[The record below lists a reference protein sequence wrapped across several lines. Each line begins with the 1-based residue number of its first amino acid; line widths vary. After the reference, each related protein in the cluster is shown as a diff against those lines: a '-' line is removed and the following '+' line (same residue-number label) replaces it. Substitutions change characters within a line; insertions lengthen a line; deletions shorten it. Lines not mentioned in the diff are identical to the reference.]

1 MENTG
6 TSIKISDAIDG
17 TIIRIGNA
25 LAWLNAVLLVL
36 IIVQVILRYVF
47 ADALVIFDEL
57 EWHLYAINVMFG
69 LAYGVATGSHIRLDV
84 ISNSFS
90 PRRKAKIEIVG
101 GLFLSIPWIAVV
113 TMHGWDFFYNAWKIG
128 ESSVS
133 PLGLPFRWI
142 VKAFIPLGFLLL
154 GVAIVSQM
162 IRAFAFL
169 IKKDQ

>member
-47 ADALVIFDEL
+47 ADAFVAFDEL
-57 EWHLYAINVMFG
+57 EWHLYAVNVMFG

-84 ISNSFS
+84 VSNNFS
-90 PRRKAKIEIVG
+90 PRRKAKIEIAG
-101 GLFLSIPWIAVV
+101 GLFLTIPWIVVV

-128 ESSVS
+128 ECSIS

-142 VKAFIPLGFLLL
+142 VKSFIPLGFLLL
-154 GVAIVSQM
+154 GLAIVSQI
-162 IRAFAFL
+162 IRAFALL
-169 IKKDQ
+169 ITKDQ